1 MSVRLEW
8 GRISVLHP
16 DGRAI
21 SPVVGVA
28 PVVVLSAVLGGL
40 LLGIEP
46 PPDPTPQ
53 YSYGT
58 ECHADGEG
66 NTNDRPY
73 VILTLEGGQIEV
85 GEHFYIVDGDGNEV
99 RWDAVWTTAGPL
111 TAGDYAHVDG
121 YGSDD
126 ALNPAC
132 EGEVYRFVHR
142 PGDGESAVL
151 AEIEVERPAT
161 GPAATHC

>member
-1 MSVRLEW
+1 MS
-8 GRISVLHP
+8 GSLHR
-16 DGRAI
+16 DDRAI

-28 PVVVLSAVLGGL
+28 LMLALVVVLAAVLGGL
-40 LLGIEP
+40 LLGLEP
-46 PPDPTPQ
+46 PADPTPQ
-53 YSYGT
+53 YGYST
-58 ECHADGEG
+58 ECHADGAG

-73 VILTLEGGQIEV
+73 VVLTLEGGEIEV
-85 GEHFYIVDGDGNEV
+85 GERFYIVDGSGNEV

-121 YGSDD
+121 YESDS

-132 EGEVYRFVHR
+132 EGETYRFVHR

-151 AEIEVERPAT
+151 TTIEIDRPAV
-161 GPAATHC
+161 GPATAHC

>member
-1 MSVRLEW
+1 MLGALR
-8 GRISVLHP
+8 R

-28 PVVVLSAVLGGL
+28 LMLALVVVLAAVLGAL

-46 PPDPTPQ
+46 PADPTPQ

-58 ECHADGEG
+58 ERHLDGEG
-66 NTNDRPY
+66 NTNYRPY
-73 VILTLEGGQIEV
+73 VILTLEGGRIEV
-85 GEHFYIVDGDGNEV
+85 GENFYIVDGDGHEV

-111 TAGDYAHVDG
+111 TAGDYAHIDG
-121 YGSDD
+121 YGSDSD
-126 ALNPAC
+126 LNPAC
-132 EGEVYRFVHR
+132 EGETYRFVHR

-151 AEIEVERPAT
+151 ATIEIEQPAV
-161 GPAATHC
+161 GPAAVHC

>member
-1 MSVRLEW
+1 MSGTLR
-8 GRISVLHP
+8 R

-28 PVVVLSAVLGGL
+28 LLLALVVVLAAVLGGL
-40 LLGIEP
+40 VLGIESP
-46 PPDPTPQ
+46 PEPTPQ
-53 YSYGT
+53 YGYST
-58 ECHADGEG
+58 EYHADGEG

-73 VILTLEGGQIEV
+73 VVLTLEGGEIEV
-85 GEHFYIVDGDGNEV
+85 GEHFYIVDGSGNEV

-121 YGSDD
+121 YGSDS

-132 EGEVYRFVHR
+132 EGETYRFIHR
-142 PGDGESAVL
+142 PGDGESATL
-151 AEIEVERPAT
+151 ATVEVERPAV
-161 GPAATHC
+161 GPATAHC